1 MGPGPDRAFSATTT
15 ENIIHRISGT
25 ALDSDGLLI
34 YVAALLVL
42 VADIFAP
49 ADGLFRDSDGAPSD
63 ALAVP
68 TSVLGFLALVGFY
81 RNLDTIGLDPFALL
95 LISTT
100 ALAFTVDPA
109 LTFHLQLFGSAR

>member
-1 MGPGPDRAFSATTT
+1 MRGTFSATTT
-15 ENIIHRISGT
+15 ENIVHRISGT
-25 ALDSDGLLI
+25 ALDSDGLFI
-34 YVAALLVL
+34 YVVALLVL
-42 VADIFAP
+42 VVDIFAP